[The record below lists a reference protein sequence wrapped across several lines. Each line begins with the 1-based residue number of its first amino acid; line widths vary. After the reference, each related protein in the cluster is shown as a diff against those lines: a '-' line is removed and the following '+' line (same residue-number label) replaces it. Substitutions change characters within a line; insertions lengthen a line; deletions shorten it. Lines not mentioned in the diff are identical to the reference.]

1 MVSDLLIVTARI
13 ACLGFFPVDW
23 WNFLKLVV
31 VYAAFAVEGQV
42 KEKSRWCQ
50 LLKDLS
56 EKFKVIQSAVFLYFY
71 NTIL

>member
-1 MVSDLLIVTARI
+1 MFWL
-13 ACLGFFPVDW
+13 FFPVDW
-23 WNFLKLVV
+23 EHFLKLVV
-31 VYAAFAVEGQV
+31 VHAAFAVEGQV

-56 EKFKVIQSAVFLYFY
+56 EKFKVIESAVFLYFY